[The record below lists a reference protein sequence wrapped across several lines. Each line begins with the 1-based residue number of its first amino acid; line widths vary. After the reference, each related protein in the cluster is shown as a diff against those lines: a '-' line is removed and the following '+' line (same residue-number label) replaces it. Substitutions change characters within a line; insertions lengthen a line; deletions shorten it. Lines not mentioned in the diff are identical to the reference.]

1 MRFAVRLITL
11 WSLVIGVGCQ
21 SNPITTSERITSPV
35 PPPAQGDITQMPSS
49 IPLPLDA
56 KLQALVEKAKAD
68 LANRLAVSTN
78 DIRLVEATG
87 VTWPDSSLG
96 CPQEGM
102 VYTQVL
108 TPGYLILLEQ
118 GGTTYEYHAS
128 SSDTIVTCDNPS
140 PPVPGMPGNT

>member
-11 WSLVIGVGCQ
+11 WTFLISVSCQ
-21 SNPITTSERITSPV
+21 SNPITPESIASPI

-56 KLQALVEKAKAD
+56 RLQALVEKAKDD
-68 LANRLAVSTN
+68 LAIRLAVSTN
-78 DIRLVEATG
+78 EINLIEATS

-108 TPGYLILLEQ
+108 TSGYLILLEQ
-118 GGTTYEYHAS
+118 GGNTFEYHS
-128 SSDTIVTCDNPS
+128 SSGDTIVTCENPS
-140 PPVPGMPGNT
+140 PPVPGSPGNT